1 MAQKKDY
8 LPHTRWSQR
17 IDRVADRVGRVIS
30 YVWLVLLGV
39 IMINVL
45 MRYVFNEGRI
55 EMEEL
60 QWHLYS
66 IGFLLG
72 LGYAYQADA
81 HIRVDVLHERLRHRT
96 KAWIEL
102 YGILLLL
109 LPFIALVLIYSVP
122 FVASSYAVAEVS
134 ASPGGLPLRWLI
146 KAVLPVA
153 FFLLLMTVIARMIR
167 VWHFLFLSS
176 HLDSSAVNDG
186 DRHASK

>member
-1 MAQKKDY
+1 MAQKKEY
-8 LPHTRWSQR
+8 LPHTRWSQQ
-17 IDRVADRVGRVIS
+17 IDRVADQVGRAIS
-30 YVWLVLLGV
+30 YIWLILLGV
-39 IMINVL
+39 IMLNVL
-45 MRYVFNEGRI
+45 MRYAFNEGRI

-109 LPFIALVLIYSVP
+109 LPFIMLVLIYSIP

-146 KAVLPVA
+146 KAVLPLA
-153 FFLLLMTVIARMIR
+153 FLLLLMTVIARTIR
-167 VWHFLFLSS
+167 VWHFLFF
-176 HLDSSAVNDG
+176 DSRSNSPLVKPG

>member
-17 IDRVADRVGRVIS
+17 IDRVADRVGHAIS
-30 YVWLVLLGV
+30 YVWLILLGV

-81 HIRVDVLHERLRHRT
+81 HIRVDVLHELQSIQLLRV
-96 KAWIEL
+96 
-102 YGILLLL
+102 G
-109 LPFIALVLIYSVP
+109 
-122 FVASSYAVAEVS
+122 
-134 ASPGGLPLRWLI
+134 
-146 KAVLPVA
+146 
-153 FFLLLMTVIARMIR
+153 
-167 VWHFLFLSS
+167 
-176 HLDSSAVNDG
+176 
-186 DRHASK
+186 